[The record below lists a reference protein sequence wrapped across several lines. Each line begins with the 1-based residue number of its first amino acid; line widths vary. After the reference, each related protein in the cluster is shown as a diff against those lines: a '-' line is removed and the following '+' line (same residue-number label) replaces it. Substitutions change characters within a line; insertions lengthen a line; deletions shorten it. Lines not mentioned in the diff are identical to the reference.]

1 MLKINLFSNLQV
13 FHVQWFGKGLKFGKI
28 FEDIKND
35 KMLV

>member
-13 FHVQWFGKGLKFGKI
+13 FHVQWFIKGSKFGKI